1 MFPGSAQVL
10 ESSCSAGVLAAAAIT
25 RTGSRIMD
33 NFPMVDYATSA
44 TFFLKTWGRSG
55 IDARHSHGFARFKS
69 VVCTP
74 RLAVSGCLHR
84 IRCANGTPLGTSHL
98 PRSMSPQ
105 AVGRTPPFKILATGM
120 RKEAVLTHAS
130 SVSRTARAG
139 HARRSYS
146 HARVVNP

>member
-1 MFPGSAQVL
+1 
-10 ESSCSAGVLAAAAIT
+10 
-25 RTGSRIMD
+25 
-33 NFPMVDYATSA
+33 MVYRQSGEKATSA

-84 IRCANGTPLGTSHL
+84 IRCANGELYVLTTDP
-98 PRSMSPQ
+98 PRNLAPTALKVPSSS
-105 AVGRTPPFKILATGM
+105 GKNPPFKILATGM